1 MQSCAVPVEINPSV
15 TYRKDITIV
24 ESDKFYEG
32 VTTLEQ
38 KPQYNIQFQSQG
50 FIDLLTI
57 ETCHQYKTY
66 GKEKILKRKYLNIE
80 YSPTMI
86 EKEKV
91 ACPMFISSY
100 EKDKGRHSFGIIE
113 FKRDQYKMKFILECD
128 GNRTSDKGVGICQS
142 KLGTTQRISFDSEI
156 KIIASDRCKDGIK
169 QTGNIFDIKIKKDIC
184 IFTFKNTTGEFA
196 RLTTFGFESALIY

>member
-1 MQSCAVPVEINPSV
+1 LQSCAVPVEINPSV

-50 FIDLLTI
+50 YIDLLTI

-86 EKEKV
+86 EKEKIR
-91 ACPMFISSY
+91 ACYQHSCLKLVSN
-100 EKDKGRHSFGIIE
+100 EKMTNQSLRGRFTIDDK
-113 FKRDQYKMKFILECD
+113 
-128 GNRTSDKGVGICQS
+128 NAA
-142 KLGTTQRISFDSEI
+142 
-156 KIIASDRCKDGIK
+156 IASRIIKDTFEAGMIK
-169 QTGNIFDIKIKKDIC
+169 EDDPENKSRKHRSYVPFW
-184 IFTFKNTTGEFA
+184 A
-196 RLTTFGFESALIY
+196 